1 MTSCRTFFS
10 QLSVIILDKDGH
22 RLMKRCQVPGYV
34 IVLIVL
40 FFNESVDFFAL
51 DVCTKPIFCSKLLRK
66 AKIAKTTKKLLQKPK
81 VAQKVSKRNQDRPNS
96 QRLHR
101 GISKRY
107 QIPRLGTQLKL
118 SGTQSFPENRRL
130 QLRNLP
136 RLNQQGLSVFQ

>member
-51 DVCTKPIFCSKLLRK
+51 DVCTKPIFCSKLLRE
-66 AKIAKTTKKLLQKPK
+66 AKIAKTTKSY
-81 VAQKVSKRNQDRPNS
+81 SKRQKLPKKLPSAIRTGLTLS
-96 QRLHR
+96 ASTEELA
-101 GISKRY
+101 K
-107 QIPRLGTQLKL
+107 GTKYHALER
-118 SGTQSFPENRRL
+118 S
-130 QLRNLP
+130 
-136 RLNQQGLSVFQ
+136 